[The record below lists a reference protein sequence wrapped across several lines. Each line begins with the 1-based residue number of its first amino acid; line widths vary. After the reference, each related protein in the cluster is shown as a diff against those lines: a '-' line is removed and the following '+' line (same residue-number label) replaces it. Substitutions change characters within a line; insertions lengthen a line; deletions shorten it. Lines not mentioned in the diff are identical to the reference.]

1 VKVRLGLA
9 AAILITLGCRSQPA
23 PASGSQGIQAL
34 AWRRM
39 GSWSGHGNLQT
50 ESVTTD
56 SGQLR
61 IKWHTAA
68 SGPNGAKGTF
78 RLSAQSSISGR
89 PMEVPV
95 DTKGPGEGTAFVDQD
110 PHVLYF
116 VVESAELDWSFTV
129 EDSVAGTVEKAPQSR
144 TP

>member
-1 VKVRLGLA
+1 ME
-9 AAILITLGCRSQPA
+9 TS
-23 PASGSQGIQAL
+23 
-34 AWRRM
+34 
-39 GSWSGHGNLQT
+39 
-50 ESVTTD
+50 

-61 IKWHTAA
+61 VRWRTSVA
-68 SGPNGAKGTF
+68 GPNGGKAGVF
-78 RLSAQSSISGR
+78 RLTAQSSISGR

-116 VVESAELDWSFTV
+116 VVESSDLDWSFTV
-129 EDSVAGTVEKAPQSR
+129 EDSVAGTVEKPAASR